1 MTRVPFGASSSPF
14 LLAATLRHHFRQVEN
29 QYPKI
34 APRLKDHFY
43 VDDLVIGASNY
54 EEARTLV
61 NDCFHILQDAGMRLT
76 KWTTNSRRLR
86 DSYSE
91 SDPLK
96 FDAGEDKKILGL
108 VWNTRADTLKPPLQH
123 MLNQQEEPKRTKRE
137 ILSFASQI
145 YDSFGLLAPFVLP
158 TKLLI
163 QNPVGKPSAPEPA
176 RSS

>member
-76 KWTTNSRRLR
+76 
-86 DSYSE
+86 
-91 SDPLK
+91 
-96 FDAGEDKKILGL
+96 
-108 VWNTRADTLKPPLQH
+108 
-123 MLNQQEEPKRTKRE
+123 
-137 ILSFASQI
+137 
-145 YDSFGLLAPFVLP
+145 
-158 TKLLI
+158 
-163 QNPVGKPSAPEPA
+163 
-176 RSS
+176 